1 MFKKKKKNADTPADF
16 QLKKLYYP
24 FIDFRDEFYST
35 IRKVVVKE
43 EVIKIYPDGADKDQ
57 AIKDYHFEQQH
68 LLALIGKYD
77 ALAVFALSQR
87 IPLSQITS
95 QDVSI
100 HFKSFAKKI
109 ITHVIYKELD
119 LITEEQKEKINWSEA
134 SWCKP
139 SDLINNDFDWSYYLT
154 NIAELYYILQK

>member
-1 MFKKKKKNADTPADF
+1 MKT
-16 QLKKLYYP
+16 
-24 FIDFRDEFYST
+24 
-35 IRKVVVKE
+35 KE
-43 EVIKIYPDGADKDQ
+43 ENIYYDYDTNKY
-57 AIKDYHFEQQH
+57 AIKATIEKAIDEMTKEARNQ
-68 LLALIGKYD
+68 YD

-100 HFKSFAKKI
+100 HFKNFAKKV

-134 SWCKP
+134 SWCEP
-139 SDLINNDFDWSYYLT
+139 LDLINNDFDWSYYLT